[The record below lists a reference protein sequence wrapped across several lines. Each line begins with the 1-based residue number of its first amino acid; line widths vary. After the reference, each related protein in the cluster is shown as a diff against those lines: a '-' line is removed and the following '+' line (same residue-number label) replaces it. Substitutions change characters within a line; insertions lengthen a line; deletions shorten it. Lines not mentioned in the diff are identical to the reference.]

1 MKKLFNRERV
11 IALVCLAFAAFI
23 WFQAGTFPESFIDTV
38 GPSKYPR
45 LLAALIAVPSV
56 VLLVTSNGPAEP
68 IKGGREFKS
77 FFYLVLCIVVYLALF
92 NLIGFVLATT
102 AFLLALTLYFDR
114 RELKTRLKIA
124 VPYSAGV
131 SLLLYFFFARLLGVL
146 LPSLIL

>member
-56 VLLVTSNGPAEP
+56 VLLVTSNGPAGVQILLLP
-68 IKGGREFKS
+68 GTVYRGLSGPVQPHR
-77 FFYLVLCIVVYLALF
+77 LCTGHYCL
-92 NLIGFVLATT
+92 
-102 AFLLALTLYFDR
+102 
-114 RELKTRLKIA
+114 
-124 VPYSAGV
+124 SAGPDP
-131 SLLLYFFFARLLGVL
+131 LL
-146 LPSLIL
+146 